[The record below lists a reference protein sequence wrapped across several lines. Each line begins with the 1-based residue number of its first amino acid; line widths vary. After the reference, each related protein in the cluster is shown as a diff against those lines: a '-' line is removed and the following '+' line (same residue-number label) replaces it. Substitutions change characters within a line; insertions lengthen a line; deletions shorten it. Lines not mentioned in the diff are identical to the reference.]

1 MVEPAKKSSATPGTE
16 GATASVQSVDERFE
30 VDLGK
35 QLPDL
40 NSPRAKSYVVRDTKD
55 PSASLFALVVNP
67 GVVWR
72 ASALATQFAVNHRSL
87 MRARTIGSIAVAGEK
102 RRQAAIIFERPQEGA
117 RLSTKRGAIKED
129 ILCGALL
136 PQMLDALEQLHAK
149 GVTHRALRP
158 DNLFFANGRED
169 TLVLGE
175 CVTALPGFDQPADF
189 EPIERATA
197 SPQGRGD
204 GSPACDLFALGVTL
218 ARLIDATDPPE
229 KTDPMARVIA
239 RMTQGSFEVI
249 AGHIKCGPPLRA
261 FLASLLNDD
270 PASRA
275 TIAGI
280 RAWLDGAG
288 AVALPKV
295 PALPE
300 ARQYPFLDHVATQP
314 RALARLFAN
323 HIDEA
328 REEISKGH
336 FSRWARSGMGQTAL
350 ADEIE
355 KLVGRPDELARK
367 ARPIEVDA
375 ISRICCLLDPTGPI
389 AHRGLSIMPD
399 GFVGAFA
406 QATMA
411 GDAETLAII
420 SEMVSLGLP
429 TSALRS
435 PIAPEP
441 SNEISLLH
449 EAMRNALRWKN
460 AASGVERFLYE
471 YEHDLPCL
479 SPLVIDQLPVDP
491 AAYLR
496 ALDQRVQ
503 GGDNFGP
510 RPVDR
515 HGDGYI
521 VARLPVEVR
530 KKAGSLKNALRERGG
545 DLASDL
551 AMLSLLQE
559 SSKSGPLP
567 NLATWLGQ
575 RLTAAFDN
583 VHNKE
588 RRARLITNLKN
599 TAKAGDL
606 KAVLDLLIDR
616 REIQADNEEY
626 RRAQVRYDALG
637 EQLDAFDRG
646 RKRREQV
653 TNLIGRQLGTA
664 IGALVLAGA
673 TLSSLLGA
681 IK

>member
-1 MVEPAKKSSATPGTE
+1 MI
-16 GATASVQSVDERFE
+16 
-30 VDLGK
+30 LGK
-35 QLPDL
+35 
-40 NSPRAKSYVVRDTKD
+40 
-55 PSASLFALVVNP
+55 
-67 GVVWR
+67 
-72 ASALATQFAVNHRSL
+72 
-87 MRARTIGSIAVAGEK
+87 
-102 RRQAAIIFERPQEGA
+102 
-117 RLSTKRGAIKED
+117 
-129 ILCGALL
+129 
-136 PQMLDALEQLHAK
+136 
-149 GVTHRALRP
+149 
-158 DNLFFANGRED
+158 
-169 TLVLGE
+169 
-175 CVTALPGFDQPADF
+175 CVTALAGFDQPEDF

-218 ARLIDATDPPE
+218 ARLIDATELPE
-229 KTDPMARVIA
+229 KIDPMAHVIA
-239 RMTQGSFEVI
+239 RMTQGSFAVI
-249 AGHIKCGPPLRA
+249 AGHIKCGPPLRTL
-261 FLASLLNDD
+261 LASLLNDD

-280 RAWLDGAG
+280 RAWLDSAG
-288 AVALPKV
+288 AFPLPKV
-295 PALPE
+295 LAPPE
-300 ARQYPFLDHVATQP
+300 VRHYLFLDHVATQP
-314 RALARLFAN
+314 RALARLFAR

-336 FSRWARSGMGQTAL
+336 LSRWARSGLGQTVL

-355 KLVGRPDELARK
+355 KLTGRPEEFARK
-367 ARPIEVDA
+367 PRPIELDA
-375 ISRICCLLDPTGPI
+375 ISRIYCFLDPTGPI
-389 AHRGLSIMPD
+389 AHRGLSLMPD
-399 GFVGAFA
+399 GFVEALA

-420 SEMVSLGLP
+420 TEMVSLGLP

-460 AASGVERFLYE
+460 AASGVERFLCE
-471 YEHDLPCL
+471 YDHDLPCL
-479 SPLVIDQLPVDP
+479 SPLVIDQLPLDP
-491 AAYLR
+491 AAYVS
-496 ALDQRVQ
+496 ALDRRLES
-503 GGDNFGP
+503 GDNFGP

-515 HGDGYI
+515 HGDAYI
-521 VARLPVEVR
+521 TARLPVELR
-530 KKAGSLKNALRERGG
+530 KKAMSLKNTLRDRSG

-551 AMLSLLQE
+551 AMLSLVQE
-559 SSKSGPLP
+559 HFKSGPVP
-567 NLATWLGQ
+567 HLATWLAQ

-637 EQLDAFDRG
+637 EQLDAFDSG
-646 RKRREQV
+646 RKLRSLV

-664 IGALVLAGA
+664 IGALFLAGA
-673 TLSSLLGA
+673 TLFSLVGA